1 MSDIDKIYT
10 DVTTIAKEAGAAIM
24 KIYDN
29 EYVIEKKE
37 DNSPVTSAD
46 VTSNGIITSGLK
58 NISHYPILSE
68 EIQDTPERLS
78 SEYVWIID
86 PLDGTSDFIK
96 KNGEFSI
103 MIGLVQGNT
112 PIFGVSY
119 EPATKKC
126 YYAQKGVGAFVSE
139 PGKAVR
145 KLHVSDIEDI
155 QEVTVIS
162 SRSHPEKDAIIK
174 KLGITK
180 HIMSGGVGVKIGKI
194 AEKHADIYYNT
205 SQHTSLWDACA
216 AQCIIESAGGKMTD
230 LRGNALMYNTKE
242 TKNMFGILATNGHVH
257 EHIAQHFS
265 TDLSLS

>member
-1 MSDIDKIYT
+1 MPDIDKIYT
-10 DVTTIAKEAGAAIM
+10 DVIPIAKEAGNAIM
-24 KIYDN
+24 EIYN
-29 EYVIEKKE
+29 KKYVIEKK
-37 DNSPVTSAD
+37 DDDSPVTTAD
-46 VTSNGIITSGLK
+46 ITSNNIITSGIK
-58 NISHYPILSE
+58 NISKHPILSE

-78 SEYVWIID
+78 SEYVWIVD

-96 KNGEFSI
+96 KNGEFSV

-112 PIFGVSY
+112 PVFGVSY

-126 YYAQKGVGAFVSE
+126 YYAQKGIGAFVSE

-162 SRSHPEKDAIIK
+162 SRSHPEKDALIK

-230 LRGNALMYNTKE
+230 LRGNALVYNTKE
-242 TKNMFGILATNGHVH
+242 TKNMLGILATNGHVH

-265 TDLSLS
+265 TNLSLS